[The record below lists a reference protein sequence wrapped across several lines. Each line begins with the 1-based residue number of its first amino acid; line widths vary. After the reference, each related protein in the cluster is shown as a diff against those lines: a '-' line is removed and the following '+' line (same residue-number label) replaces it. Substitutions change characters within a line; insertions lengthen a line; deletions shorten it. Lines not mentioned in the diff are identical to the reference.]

1 MPIAGKNAIHILRGA
16 NVKTNSS
23 IATLTLSEGQPLYDT
38 QTGYLYIGEGNTI
51 ANTAAVKASYADNA
65 NLATYATG
73 LTSTLPINSGGTGG
87 TNARTAMKNL
97 MMNVGASTNPGN
109 SEYLV
114 FATSTTAYRYNYGY
128 IKNDILSEVS
138 TSSVT
143 NANYANFANIANSV
157 ESNLNI
163 RIMGT
168 NYTYNGSSLVNTR
181 SRNIVATNT
190 SVDRGAIPYAN
201 TNGTTTTAAN
211 VTWLAKGSTGQV
223 LTATST
229 GIAWKD
235 QSLSGN
241 GYPYFVKTIDD
252 NIDYDLDVSRS
263 STYLLLRVVG
273 SGGMISFEDSSGG
286 TPIMFNG
293 AAFVVIGVR
302 LGSRQITVAY
312 PNGQTNFYSRTR
324 NITRI
329 GIIPESNTR
338 FSLMKLSD
346 D

>member
-73 LTSTLPINSGGTGG
+73 LTSTLSINSGGTGG

-168 NYTYNGSSLVNTR
+168 NYTYNGSSLVNIR

-229 GIAWKD
+229 GIAWRTLSTS
-235 QSLSGN
+235 SLPS
-241 GYPYFVKTIDD
+241 FITTIDNSD
-252 NIDYDLDVSRS
+252 VDLPITA
-263 STYLLLRVVG
+263 STYMVTKVIGANGFVSVEVGG
-273 SGGMISFEDSSGG
+273 SGAP
-286 TPIMFNG
+286 TPFGDNNLIT
-293 AAFVVIGVR
+293 IGIR
-302 LGSRQITVAY
+302 PGSNQITVSY
-312 PNGQTNFYSRTR
+312 SNGTSVYYTAPSSM
-324 NITRI
+324 TRI
-329 GIIPESNTR
+329 ALHAPPNTKYVVT
-338 FSLMKLSD
+338 KLSD